1 MLVTMFY
8 YADNNVHR
16 LDWPAQCLNSIPLST
31 FGTNWTSEWGFGRCS
46 QIPLYNWVR
55 CCKSNGDS
63 FLWLSCTNSG
73 EEKRSLASWNVMT
86 AYSNDNHVG
95 AAWFLNPTLSLMRL
109 HQDMPDCA
117 GHNPDTKHLGG
128 ADLARSWPD
137 DIPPGTQPPRCP
149 MSIGPHTTERP
160 TLTQTHSK
168 VGAQSPAL
176 LLL

>member
-1 MLVTMFY
+1 MFT
-8 YADNNVHR
+8 
-16 LDWPAQCLNSIPLST
+16 DWTGLHSAWTQSHWAPLGQIGPASEVLGDAAKFHCTTEWDVERAMAIHSYGCPAQI
-31 FGTNWTSEWGFGRCS
+31 
-46 QIPLYNWVR
+46 
-55 CCKSNGDS
+55 
-63 FLWLSCTNSG
+63 SG